1 MYVSIASR
9 TGGRKYLSIVHG
21 YRDENGK
28 VRKKTIRS
36 LGYLDELEKE
46 YEQAKASGAANFIL
60 AEKKTNIDALK
71 RSIKGMETLYEKNI
85 AYKNVIAYS
94 DFD

>member
-46 YEQAKASGAANFIL
+46 YEAEGEGHPRIRSPISKQLQKKWTRSENRRPPATLFASIIRKSFLSAQTI
-60 AEKKTNIDALK
+60 
-71 RSIKGMETLYEKNI
+71 
-85 AYKNVIAYS
+85 
-94 DFD
+94 